1 MEGSSGGK
9 EKEWRRKERRILI
22 SKNRDDSGDGEE
34 QNKRGIE
41 KEELI
46 KIQIP

>member
-1 MEGSSGGK
+1 MRREGEVRIFGRTGREREGEGK
-9 EKEWRRKERRILI
+9 EKERERVWA
-22 SKNRDDSGDGEE
+22 E
-34 QNKRGIE
+34 QTGIE

>member
-1 MEGSSGGK
+1 MAASCMRYNSVPRSQRG
-9 EKEWRRKERRILI
+9 ERVWA
-22 SKNRDDSGDGEE
+22 E
-34 QNKRGIE
+34 QTDIE